1 MPIEK
6 GKLFLIPSPI
16 SENSLHSISPEVVEV
31 IRSLDFF
38 IVERLRTARRYISTI
53 GHAKAIDDI
62 TFEEIP
68 DEGFDEYQ
76 VERMLRETLATK
88 NIGLMSEAGMPAIAD
103 PGNKYVR
110 IAQRMSFTVVPL
122 AGPSS
127 IMMALMASG
136 LEGQRFSF
144 HGYLTAKKHD
154 LPAQLRYLDQRSSLD
169 DATQIWIEA
178 PYRNKQILE
187 AVSSNIAPER
197 LFCIAAGLGSSD
209 GFVKTK
215 RIMDWKKEGW
225 PEIHKV
231 PAVFLIK

>member
-16 SENSLHSISPEVVEV
+16 SEDSLQSISPEVVEV

-38 IVERLRTARRYISTI
+38 IVERLRTARRYISAI
-53 GHAKAIDDI
+53 GHPKAIDDME
-62 TFEEIP
+62 FEEIP
-68 DEGFDEYQ
+68 EDGPEGYQ
-76 VERMLRETLATK
+76 IERILREVLDKK
-88 NIGLMSEAGMPAIAD
+88 NIGLMSEAGMPAVAD
-103 PGNKYVR
+103 PGNQYVS
-110 IAQRMSFTVVPL
+110 IAQRLGYTVVPL

-127 IMMALMASG
+127 IMMALIASG
-136 LEGQRFSF
+136 LEGQRFAF
-144 HGYLTAKKHD
+144 HGYLSAKKHD
-154 LPAQLRYLDQRSSLD
+154 LPAQLRFLDQRSSLD

-187 AVSSNIAPER
+187 AVSTNIAPER
-197 LFCIAAGLGSSD
+197 RFCIAAGLGSAD